1 MISVKI
7 EAFDKQA
14 EKIMGQNTA
23 YPVCKNM
30 KNGIEGETDV
40 KYQSS
45 LKILAAFLEKQ
56 RIKLN

>member
-30 KNGIEGETDV
+30 KNGIERETDV
-40 KYQSS
+40 
-45 LKILAAFLEKQ
+45 
-56 RIKLN
+56 